1 MAKKKNTLVPYD
13 QVSPG
18 FEALYT
24 GKTSSKPVR
33 KSEMIS
39 TLHSDKNGNLIS
51 QWSTIPWTF
60 PNEKGQ
66 WKEVKWDDTVK
77 CLHRMQSK
85 LGPLDDNIRK
95 IRVLIGGLIPCD
107 SGFPVFVDEL
117 LDAIGRGKIN
127 PPTFRNGCLCAMWWK
142 LKTTQP
148 RHTESMRTIHA
159 VLKGYLAGK
168 AKKDFIRKFPHA
180 EGFINRTYK
189 WLGPVDKLT
198 DVQKLM
204 FDRMFLT
211 IDFFAQ
217 FGVTVPEVHSLK
229 NMDLK
234 EIESIGKDLFCDEG
248 GRGACL
254 DAEISKKAGLPKIH
268 PRWNP
273 TFQENLDSIKNPK
286 KKELYRICSA
296 IAEGVYTLSDCHH
309 NTFRVIEN
317 QIHGIGAGKASIPTR
332 KAGTEKERMGHLL
345 FGYVLGLDKWLVG
358 IPMQFL
364 LLDLGHIDLGFDTKN
379 EILRV
384 YSYLGEER
392 STVKEWLAGCLWYNL
407 THNEQGG
414 LVRHKE
420 LLERAE
426 KAGLNLREWM
436 DSAFRNLERK
446 MEVEQRTSL

>member
-1 MAKKKNTLVPYD
+1 MAKKKNTLVPYE

-24 GKTSSKPVR
+24 GKTSSTPIR
-33 KSEMIS
+33 ESEMIT
-39 TLHSDKNGNLIS
+39 TLHSDKNGNLIR
-51 QWSTIPWTF
+51 QWSTIPWIF
-60 PNEKGQ
+60 PDKEGQ
-66 WKEVKWDDTVK
+66 WKEVEWDDTVK

-85 LGPLDDNIRK
+85 LGPLDDNIRQ

-127 PPTFRNGCLCAMWWK
+127 PPSFRNGCLCATWWE

-148 RHTESMRTIHA
+148 LHTESMRTIHT

-168 AKKDFIRKFPHA
+168 AKKDFIREFPHA
-180 EGFINRTYK
+180 EGFINRTYE

-217 FGVTVPEVHSLK
+217 FGATVPEVHSLK
-229 NMDLK
+229 SMDLN
-234 EIESIGKDLFCDEG
+234 EIESLGKDLFYDEG

-254 DAEISKKAGLPKIH
+254 DAEISEKAGLPQIY
-268 PRWNP
+268 PWWAQE
-273 TFQENLDSIKNPK
+273 FQENLEKLDDPQKR
-286 KKELYRICSA
+286 ELYKTCA
-296 IAEGVYTLSDCHH
+296 HIASGVYTLSDCHH
-309 NTFRVIEN
+309 NTFRIIEN
-317 QIHGIGAGKASIPTR
+317 WIHGIGAGKSSIPTR
-332 KAGTEKERMGHLL
+332 KARTERERMGHLL

-358 IPMQFL
+358 VPMHFL
-364 LLDLGHIDLGFDTKN
+364 LLDLGHIDIGYEVKN

-384 YSYLGEER
+384 YAYLGEER
-392 STVKEWLAGCLWYNL
+392 SAVKEWLAGCLWYNL

-414 LVRHKE
+414 LLCHKE

-426 KAGLNLREWM
+426 QVGISFREWM
-436 DSAFRNLERK
+436 DSSLRNY
-446 MEVEQRTSL
+446 S